1 MTVRVNRI
9 EKYWECCKVESECSR
24 DKKGEILLKKAV
36 LAILIAGMA
45 VLTACSNN
53 KTVKNDDNV
62 YKYSDYEYK
71 DEAQFYMK
79 KNAAAAEK
87 GYYYLSNSPVSSE
100 NYKFMYY
107 YDMIN
112 NNSVALCSKVD
123 CAHDDAECEA
133 YLSDYERLGSA
144 VWYYDGRIYMIE
156 KTFFI

>member
-87 GYYYLSNSPVSSE
+87 GYYYLAKSPVSSE
-100 NYKFMYY
+100 EYKFML
-107 YDMIN
+107 MPI
-112 NNSVALCSKVD
+112 V
-123 CAHDDAECEA
+123 
-133 YLSDYERLGSA
+133 
-144 VWYYDGRIYMIE
+144 
-156 KTFFI
+156 

>member
-53 KTVKNDDNV
+53 KTVKNGDNV

-87 GYYYLSNSPVSSE
+87 GYYYLAKSQLAVKN
-100 NYKFMYY
+100 
-107 YDMIN
+107 IN
-112 NNSVALCSKVD
+112 LCFTTIWLMPIV
-123 CAHDDAECEA
+123 
-133 YLSDYERLGSA
+133 
-144 VWYYDGRIYMIE
+144 
-156 KTFFI
+156 

>member
-1 MTVRVNRI
+1 M
-9 EKYWECCKVESECSR
+9 
-24 DKKGEILLKKAV
+24 KKAV

-53 KTVKNDDNV
+53 NTVKKDDNV

-156 KTFFI
+156 KTKE

>member
-1 MTVRVNRI
+1 M
-9 EKYWECCKVESECSR
+9 ESECSR

-87 GYYYLSNSPVSSE
+87 GIIILQSLQLAVKN
-100 NYKFMYY
+100 
-107 YDMIN
+107 IN
-112 NNSVALCSKVD
+112 LCFTTIWLMPIV
-123 CAHDDAECEA
+123 
-133 YLSDYERLGSA
+133 
-144 VWYYDGRIYMIE
+144 
-156 KTFFI
+156 

>member
-9 EKYWECCKVESECSR
+9 EKYWECCKVESECSW

-45 VLTACSNN
+45 VLTACGNN
-53 KTVKNDDNV
+53 NTVKNDDNV

-87 GYYYLSNSPVSSE
+87 GIIILQSLQLAVKN
-100 NYKFMYY
+100 
-107 YDMIN
+107 IN
-112 NNSVALCSKVD
+112 LCFTTIWLMPIV
-123 CAHDDAECEA
+123 
-133 YLSDYERLGSA
+133 
-144 VWYYDGRIYMIE
+144 
-156 KTFFI
+156 